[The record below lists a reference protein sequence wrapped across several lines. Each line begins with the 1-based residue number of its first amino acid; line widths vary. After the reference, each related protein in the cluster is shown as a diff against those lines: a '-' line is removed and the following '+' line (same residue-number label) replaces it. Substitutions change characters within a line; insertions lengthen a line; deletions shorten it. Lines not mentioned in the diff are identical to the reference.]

1 MRLALILET
10 TPQGVVSFFF
20 SALATA
26 RPCVPSL
33 PTPVS
38 LGSRGGWGL
47 REIRGVRCGHP
58 LNPFMEEHM
67 STNQLPESVC
77 ISPAD
82 PMDLVVIYPTSEEGK
97 EVTFD
102 SEEFEN
108 FLRKELS
115 L

>member
-1 MRLALILET
+1 
-10 TPQGVVSFFF
+10 
-20 SALATA
+20 
-26 RPCVPSL
+26 
-33 PTPVS
+33 
-38 LGSRGGWGL
+38 
-47 REIRGVRCGHP
+47 
-58 LNPFMEEHM
+58 MEEHM